1 MQIDQNWYH
10 VKSEGQKNPKIST
23 LWVLLCCD
31 LVTLFVIIKEI
42 STYSHFLHLNLVN
55 FISQI
60 NPNPKP
66 AVTTPKW
73 PTVTPKPKL
82 KEVTNTPK
90 NTRKTPPLCPCGRRA
105 KRLYVQKHG
114 PNHGRIFF
122 TCTMKSINGKGCS
135 FFQWDTSSDI
145 GQSPA
150 FRPPVKRS
158 WICVNLV
165 VYLPWWA
172 FLQNIFIYVYS
183 KQVLHKKV
191 NTILFGHLY
200 SCGT

>member
-1 MQIDQNWYH
+1 M
-10 VKSEGQKNPKIST
+10 
-23 LWVLLCCD
+23 
-31 LVTLFVIIKEI
+31 
-42 STYSHFLHLNLVN
+42 
-55 FISQI
+55 QI

-66 AVTTPKW
+66 PVTTPKW

-158 WICVNLV
+158 WICANLV

-191 NTILFGHLY
+191 NTILFATFIYAEHSLSSWIIRYPFTSRVKTLQSSVIVLSTEMTIQRYALLFYHIFFFFVSHSY
-200 SCGT
+200 SCT